1 MPSRGISSRRATDL
15 VVVAIIYAT
24 VLAGAFAFIAGTL
37 NDSDGIPDVTSSATV
52 LLLAITP
59 TVLLVILV
67 IKAYQFVREYRM
79 KAWGYRLRTR
89 VILSF
94 LMVSG
99 MAAIPPTLFL
109 GILAIKAV
117 ELPSA
122 ISVRSALEKSIDLTL
137 SYYAEKE
144 ATLKYIAENDVAT
157 TIASRGTDAA
167 RVLARLAA
175 REPSICAL
183 ALFSGGKPIGFAGDE
198 YTRPESGT
206 TLMDR
211 NGFLPRL
218 AVEGRAY
225 ARYYDSDVG
234 PGNDG
239 QRMSA
244 MVAMQFS
251 GQVED
256 TAELMSA
263 AMATMASSG
272 QLAQSFSLYLVFFS
286 FSLSFPFLALTALFG
301 MATTDRLLRPVVAL
315 SDAVARVSAGARRAP
330 FLAKP
335 GDEAGDLVEAFNAVL
350 EGLERSRGDELRNE
364 KIGAWRD
371 IARKLAHELRNPL
384 TPIRL
389 SAERVLKR
397 WKSNPASVEEILEKS
412 MVAIVQ
418 ETINMENLLTE
429 FRDFARLPEPQKDW
443 VELKSMVEEAVHLY
457 SASWPELTIEC
468 TEIDSTIILKADRG
482 YLKQALGNLIS
493 NAADATGK
501 RGHVWI
507 RADLVKTAES
517 RYCRIQVRDNG
528 HGIPPDVQDKVFTP
542 YFTTKPGG
550 TGLGLAGG
558 VLTIRFIKFESLDRI
573 RRDCDFLEFLNLL
586 FQIIFESLDRIRRDC
601 D

>member
-24 VLAGAFAFIAGTL
+24 VLAASFAFVAGKL
-37 NDSDGIPDVTSSATV
+37 NDSDGIPDVTSGATAA
-52 LLLAITP
+52 LLAITP
-59 TVLLVILV
+59 TVLLVILIV
-67 IKAYQFVREYRM
+67 KAYQFIREYRL
-79 KAWGYRLRTR
+79 KAWGYRLRAR

-99 MAAIPPTLFL
+99 MAAVPPTLFM

-117 ELPSA
+117 EMPTA
-122 ISVRSALEKSIDLTL
+122 FIIRSALENSIESTL

-144 ATLKYIAENDVAT
+144 ATLRFIAENDVAT
-157 TIASRGTDAA
+157 AIASRGSDAV
-167 RVLARLAA
+167 RVLARLSA
-175 REPSICAL
+175 REPSICAVE
-183 ALFSGGKPIGFAGDE
+183 LFSNGKPIGFAGDE
-198 YTRPESGT
+198 STRSEAGS

-218 AVEGRAY
+218 AVEGRGY
-225 ARYYDSDVG
+225 ARYFDSDVG
-234 PGNDG
+234 SGSDG
-239 QRMSA
+239 QRLSA
-244 MVAMQFS
+244 VVAMQFS
-251 GQVED
+251 EQVED
-256 TAELMSA
+256 TAVLMSE
-263 AMATMASSG
+263 AMATMASSE
-272 QLAQSFSLYLVFFS
+272 QVARSFSLYLVFFS

-301 MATTDRLLRPVVAL
+301 MAATDRLLRPVAAL

-389 SAERVLKR
+389 SAERVLRR
-397 WKSNPASVEEILEKS
+397 WKATPASIEEILEKS

-443 VELKSMVEEAVHLY
+443 VELKSMIEEAVHLY
-457 SASWPELTIEC
+457 SASWPELAIEC
-468 TEIDSTIILKADRG
+468 VEIDGNIILKADRG

-493 NAADATGK
+493 NAADATEK
-501 RGHVWI
+501 RGHIWI

-550 TGLGLAGG
+550 TGLGLAIVEHIVSAHGG
-558 VLTIRFIKFESLDRI
+558 KIRFDSSEGAGTVFYIDIPSESA
-573 RRDCDFLEFLNLL
+573 
-586 FQIIFESLDRIRRDC
+586 
-601 D
+601 